1 MTINITIPILLLLLL
16 LLTMRKIETCEG
28 DGLDRMDNIGS
39 AAGSHGIK
47 HSIAVDD
54 VDDDDDDDDDGGG
67 NDHHVDHDDHY
78 NIWSMG
84 GRPGIVF
91 VSFC

>member
-1 MTINITIPILLLLLL
+1 MVGK
-16 LLTMRKIETCEG
+16 RVVGKRG
-28 DGLDRMDNIGS
+28 
-39 AAGSHGIK
+39 ASH
-47 HSIAVDD
+47 
-54 VDDDDDDDDDGGG
+54 DDDDDDDGGG
-67 NDHHVDHDDHY
+67 NDHHIDHDDHY